1 MKGFSRRIFLKR
13 GSIAVAMAGLAT
25 STPLL
30 TEATTQSPA
39 VDAGVTNA
47 LPEGAQLTE
56 PVVAHLR
63 DLSSG
68 EINLFVGNRQVVL
81 NDPSLAHAI
90 FRATR

>member
-1 MKGFSRRIFLKR
+1 MFLKR

-30 TEATTQSPA
+30 TEATTEPSA
-39 VDAGVTNA
+39 VDAGLTGA

-63 DLSSG
+63 DLGTG
-68 EINLFVGNRQVVL
+68 EINLFVGSRQVVL
-81 NDPSLAHAI
+81 NDPKLAHAL
-90 FRATR
+90 FRASR

>member
-1 MKGFSRRIFLKR
+1 LKR

-30 TEATTQSPA
+30 TETTTEATTGTAAASA
-39 VDAGVTNA
+39 A

-63 DLSSG
+63 DLTTG
-68 EINLFVGNRQVVL
+68 EINVFVGSRQVVV
-81 NDPSLAHAI
+81 NNPALAHAI